1 MHGNRHQSLSV
12 LSQSFGPALC
22 TRLCVAVGR
31 RYAASWSGH
40 RGRYAAWSNHRG
52 RYAACASVQGPLRG
66 IRWAIPP
73 ERGRFSRVGGL
84 VWGLVCRH
92 SWSDDRPRRTGSSV

>member
-31 RYAASWSGH
+31 RYAALWSGH

-52 RYAACASVQGPLRG
+52 RYAACVSVQGPLRG

-73 ERGRFSRVGGL
+73 ERGRFSSVGASG
-84 VWGLVCRH
+84 V
-92 SWSDDRPRRTGSSV
+92 SVTVVGTNQI

>member
-31 RYAASWSGH
+31 RYAARVVGPQ
-40 RGRYAAWSNHRG
+40 R
-52 RYAACASVQGPLRG
+52 PLRG
-66 IRWAIPP
+66 MVEPQRPL
-73 ERGRFSRVGGL
+73 RGMCLSTGAATRHQVGN
-84 VWGLVCRH
+84 
-92 SWSDDRPRRTGSSV
+92 PT